1 MDEREALNYAANLL
15 EAFQGASLD
24 VEYTPAIGMLRR
36 FADDAYLRSGIR
48 VRRLRQGIRVDG
60 RCREDSPN

>member
-36 FADDAYLRSGIR
+36 FADDAYLRSAFDEFADFGKAS
-48 VRRLRQGIRVDG
+48 
-60 RCREDSPN
+60 E